1 MMTSQEITNK
11 SENIGN
17 LLDEVE
23 TINEMLFEYLA
34 EAIGRSEITEKS
46 QRLITTAGRLIEE
59 AKSDAEE
66 LTRQAIHENNEEE
79 GNNE

>member
-1 MMTSQEITNK
+1 MMRTQEITNK

-59 AKSDAEE
+59 AKCDAEE
-66 LTRQAIHENNEEE
+66 LTKQAIQEHDKEEAKQ
-79 GNNE
+79 